1 MPHQSTNLIFTFFL
15 CPFSFFFFT
24 AVPSSLR
31 IVPDILCVC
40 ECTVVS
46 DSLRPLDCNPPDCS
60 VHGILQGKNG
70 MVGCHF
76 LLQGIFLTQGS
87 NPHLLCLL
95 HCRWVL
101 YPLSHWQSPYSLRTD
116 SKFIYLTRT
125 DSSVCTAK
133 ETINKMK

>member
-95 HCRWVL
+95 HWQVNSLPLRHLASPLMYYMLSVNVVL
-101 YPLSHWQSPYSLRTD
+101 SMR
-116 SKFIYLTRT
+116 KCANRKGVGAE
-125 DSSVCTAK
+125 VC
-133 ETINKMK
+133 